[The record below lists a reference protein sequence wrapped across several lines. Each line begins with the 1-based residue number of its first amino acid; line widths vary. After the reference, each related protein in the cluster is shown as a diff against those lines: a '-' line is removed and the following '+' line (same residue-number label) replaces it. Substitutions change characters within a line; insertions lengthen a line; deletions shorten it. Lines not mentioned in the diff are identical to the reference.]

1 MYPMP
6 EEASSAEPSSYERD
20 AKDQGFLHKHTA
32 AIATFATAY
41 LITIIFAMIFARMWQ
56 EEEFR
61 LHFLNGII
69 KTLQTVARIAGSWAL
84 ECERAYN
91 EYVNALH

>member
-6 EEASSAEPSSYERD
+6 EEAGSTQPSSFQRVG
-20 AKDQGFLHKHTA
+20 KDQGFLYKHSTA
-32 AIATFATAY
+32 VATFASAY
-41 LITIIFAMIFARMWQ
+41 LIAIIFIFVFARIWE

-61 LHFLNGII
+61 LQILNTII
-69 KTLQTVARIAGSWAL
+69 KLLQTIARVFGSWAL

>member
-6 EEASSAEPSSYERD
+6 EEASGAESSSLYGD
-20 AKDQGFLHKHTA
+20 GKGQGFLHKYST

-41 LITIIFAMIFARMWQ
+41 LITLIIAFVFVRMWQ
-56 EEEFR
+56 EDEFR
-61 LHFLNGII
+61 LNVLNGII
-69 KTLQTVARIAGSWAL
+69 KTLQTIARISGSWAL